1 MIPQGRK
8 NQCRQKRRRIFAAI
22 FAWGHDERKSK
33 WRWWARTIAAWEWSC
48 SSVYREKH
56 IVLCMY
62 TESCVK
68 EKLQHNNNNNNKVE
82 FVFLC
87 THGHPFCELVVVP
100 TPPTFAATIWA
111 IRLSKTNSGSF
122 LFFNF
127 TLKPG
132 NDGRRKT
139 TQILLIASTEKN
151 FSW

>member
-1 MIPQGRK
+1 
-8 NQCRQKRRRIFAAI
+8 
-22 FAWGHDERKSK
+22 
-33 WRWWARTIAAWEWSC
+33 
-48 SSVYREKH
+48 
-56 IVLCMY
+56 MY

-68 EKLQHNNNNNNKVE
+68 EKLQHNNNNNKVE

-151 FSW
+151 LVGRDHHNGYCKSFEREIDRDRQKN

>member
-33 WRWWARTIAAWEWSC
+33 WVWWARTIAAWEWSC

-68 EKLQHNNNNNNKVE
+68 EKLQHNNNNKVE

-122 LFFNF
+122 LQLHSK
-127 TLKPG
+127 TWKW
-132 NDGRRKT
+132 RTRKT
-139 TQILLIASTEKN
+139 TQNSSDRIYGEELSG
-151 FSW
+151 